1 MLDPRRKLKELLD
14 CKSTLEP
21 TMVTDAKAL
30 YDSFHREGY
39 SNSVVDKRVSLEV
52 KVMKERL
59 LALGGS
65 LRWMSSE
72 RQLADGLTKESARGL
87 LADRLRYGKLK
98 LIWDLRRKPK
108 MS

>member
-1 MLDPRRKLKELLD
+1 
-14 CKSTLEP
+14 
-21 TMVTDAKAL
+21 MVTDAKAL

-39 SNSVVDKRVSLEV
+39 GNSVVDKRVSLEV
-52 KVMKERL
+52 RVMKERL